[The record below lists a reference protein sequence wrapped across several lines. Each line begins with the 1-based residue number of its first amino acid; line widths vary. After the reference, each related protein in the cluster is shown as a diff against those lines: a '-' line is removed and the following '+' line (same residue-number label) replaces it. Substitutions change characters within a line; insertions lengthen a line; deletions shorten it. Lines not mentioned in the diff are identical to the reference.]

1 MASSRLEVTMKR
13 NKEVVM
19 SERFAVILESGTMDK
34 LMAASILTAGAAAM
48 GKEVTVFLTFGGLNA
63 FKKGA
68 KDAKMIM
75 PDEFAGM
82 ETQMAHL
89 MNKKQVPHWLT
100 NFESAAELGNVKVLA
115 CSATMELFDM
125 KLQDLE
131 PIVEEVVGV
140 AHFIQ
145 QSEGAQTVFI

>member
-1 MASSRLEVTMKR
+1 
-13 NKEVVM
+13 M

-68 KDAKMIM
+68 RDAAMVM

-82 ETQMAHL
+82 ESEMKAL
-89 MNKKQVPHWLT
+89 LEKKQVPHWLT
-100 NFESAAELGNVKVLA
+100 NFESAAELGQVKFLA

-140 AHFIQ
+140 AHFIEA
-145 QSEGAQTVFI
+145 SDGAQTVFI